1 MVAMG
6 VVQDHGNRVCISMVV
21 SMAVKVVVGRNM
33 YSYVHSNM
41 QMEMKYE

>member
-6 VVQDHGNRVCISMVV
+6 VVQDHGNRVCMLMVV
-21 SMAVKVVVGRNM
+21 SMAVKVVMAIRI
-33 YSYVHSNM
+33 YSFVHSIM